1 MSTSTGRWCH
11 LVQKIGQVMT
21 DAGFDLT
28 FSVRILNPT
37 RHGHR
42 TVVREHV
49 AIEGLSKWDHK
60 CRGRARPRV
69 DCRARRCV
77 WRRPSRRKARSCS
90 SDQMRELERKVSRR
104 TDLRLSRT
112 CGSRGQLVVFFSS
125 SKTLAMPHGASAGAN
140 VPDAALVGLFSGDT
154 HWPVLGD
161 R

>member
-1 MSTSTGRWCH
+1 VSTSTGRWCH

-37 RHGHR
+37 RHGHC

-49 AIEGLSKWDHK
+49 AIEGISKWDQK

-69 DCRARRCV
+69 DCRARRCA

-104 TDLRLSRT
+104 TDLRLSGST
-112 CGSRGQLVVFFSS
+112 CCFLLFVQDIGHAPLSPQ
-125 SKTLAMPHGASAGAN
+125 ASAGAN